1 MYSKITNPRTGR
13 KVNINGRVGRKILNQ
28 YINALQGGENPV
40 AFMVFG
46 RFQPPH
52 NSHTELIDYVIAA
65 AQEENGAAFL
75 FTSKKDNDFEDPKKL
90 RSYKNSRTES
100 AKKKKAENPLKIND
114 KLDILYKLHGDKDIT
129 IVDVV
134 SENISNPFDAIHW
147 LDEKNFSKIVLYA
160 GTDRY
165 NGYKRSFEKYDYVEV
180 RELERP
186 EDGIS
191 GTEVREIAL
200 DSIIEYTDKLDQL
213 REISDEIS
221 VEELNQIEHLVTL
234 YGKIKG
240 KDRCFKGLDK
250 ILSVLK
256 LTKDDNC
263 TEDINLIRH
272 IVTLIRDGT
281 LV

>member
-1 MYSKITNPRTGR
+1 MYSKITNPKTGR

-28 YINALQGGENPV
+28 YINVLQGGENPV

-52 NSHTELIDYVIAA
+52 RSHEELIDMVIAA
-65 AQEENGAAFL
+65 AQKENGAAFL

-90 RSYKNSRTES
+90 RSYKNSRSES

-134 SENISNPFDAIHW
+134 SENISNPFNAIHW
-147 LDEKNFSKIVLYA
+147 LHEKNFSKIILYA

-165 NGYKRSFEKYDYVEV
+165 NEYKRSFEMYDYVEV

-186 EDGIS
+186 DDGIS

-221 VEELNQIEHLVTL
+221 IQELTQIENLVRL

-240 KDRCFKGLDK
+240 KDKCFKGLDK

>member
-1 MYSKITNPRTGR
+1 MYSKITNPSTGR
-13 KVNINGRVGRKILNQ
+13 KVNTNGKKGREIINN
-28 YINALQGGENPV
+28 YINTLKGGENPV

-52 NSHTELIDYVIAA
+52 RSHEELIDMVIAA
-65 AQEENGAAFL
+65 SQKENGRAFL
-75 FTSKKDNDFEDPKKL
+75 FTSKKDNDFNDPKKL
-90 RSYKNSRTES
+90 NSYLNSRSES

-114 KLDILYKLHGDKDIT
+114 KLDILYKLHGHKDIT

-134 SENISNPFDAIHW
+134 SEKISNPYQAIQW
-147 LDEKNFSKIVLYA
+147 LYNKNFSKIVLYA

-165 NGYKRSFEKYDYVEV
+165 DGYNRSFQEYNYVEV

-191 GTEVREIAL
+191 GTEVRHIAL
-200 DSIIEYTDKLDQL
+200 DLIIEYTNKLDEL
-213 REISDEIS
+213 RQISDEIS
-221 VEELNQIEHLVTL
+221 TQELDQIEDFIRL
-234 YGKIKG
+234 YSKIKG
-240 KDRCFKGLDK
+240 KDRCYKSLDK

-263 TEDINLIRH
+263 TENINLIRH
-272 IVTLIRDGT
+272 IVTLIREGT